1 MSTMKQPQPENT
13 FYTFLSA
20 ALKKYHHPDWLGQ
33 HSPLAS
39 TYFLGTHLHHK
50 ATLPQERGKILQK
63 LLMAAAA
70 DLWGGALPT
79 TRQQLVQEVDQERM
93 ETGNQGS
100 RYFFYLL
107 ELYYFRQYFSP
118 NMRPTRNMRDIAF
131 FVNVGESSLY
141 VHLPRAREELGTWLL
156 KRINPTFRPE
166 MPQAITKLVGRETI
180 LQDCLGALTRQQSVT
195 LSGMGGMGKTTLG
208 VAVQA
213 AWPTKTT
220 FWYTVRPT
228 FNDHR
233 NSLLFALAHFLYEQG
248 QANLWSYLQGR
259 VAQLGTEGTAQPLSG
274 HEADELIL
282 GLLRED
288 LHQLAGQMPLL
299 CFDEVD
305 RLQLAEGSPSYA
317 QHLGI
322 VELLD
327 VLKQE
332 VAVLLIGQRP
342 LIDTPIHYPLQP
354 LTQADSRLL
363 LEKEGVELGETAV
376 SQLHQFTNGNPRL
389 LLLVIALHKEGENIL
404 ALWQQEKTADLG
416 ILFNRLW
423 QRLGHNERQM
433 MLNLSVFR
441 QPVPANSWPELET
454 AVSYLIERQLVVRD
468 QTGSILLQP
477 IYRWHIYS
485 HELTQPQRQHLHQQ
499 AANVRA
505 SWAEYTAAAY
515 HFWQAEAYINAFQ
528 VWYAHYE
535 QEIQRG
541 QAAAA
546 RLIFNQ
552 MTPRHLQGAFAAEL
566 AHLQMML
573 DSLEGSLRQVVA
585 RVDAVDWPED
595 AELTAVV
602 RAEAGMHHHWL
613 GNIEAATAQYDAA
626 LSTITRLTH
635 KAAHIYFQRGHMAL
649 RQRTIAAAIQAAH
662 HIHYEHERLQG
673 FIAFG
678 TGAFDQAIVHYQQAL
693 HLAETVNDAGKQAAT
708 HYYLALLAG
717 RRAQLDTA
725 RHHAQRYMDY
735 CRQIGDRL
743 QLEMMRAELAG
754 MHLMIQDYKTAV
766 ELGEPAFTFFER
778 VQHRGVLSPLCAN
791 LAEAY
796 LGLGDLSRARWFAN
810 RVFQD
815 EQTSEFPHAAYT
827 LGLIY
832 RQEQNDTLAIHVFNE
847 GIRVANQNEDK
858 FMAAYLYRELGKLY
872 AAQANPAAQPNLSQA
887 RQLFAVMG
895 LAEEAEQ
902 TDLLLAA

>member
-1 MSTMKQPQPENT
+1 MSSMKQPQPENA
-13 FYTFLSA
+13 FYTFLGAS
-20 ALKKYHHPDWLGQ
+20 LKKYHNPAWLGQ

-50 ATLPQERGKILQK
+50 ATLPLERGKILQK
-63 LLMAAAA
+63 LLLEAAA

-79 TRQQLVQEVDQERM
+79 TRQQLVQEVDQERA
-93 ETGNQGS
+93 EAGNQGS

-118 NMRPTRNMRDIAF
+118 NMRPTRNMRDVAF

-141 VHLPRAREELGTWLL
+141 VHLPRAREELGKRLL

-166 MPQAITKLVGRETI
+166 MPQAVTMLVGREAI
-180 LQDCLGALTRQQSVT
+180 LQDCLAALGRGQSVT

-208 VAVQA
+208 MGIQA
-213 AWPTKTT
+213 AWPTRTT
-220 FWYTVRPT
+220 FWYTIRPT
-228 FNDHR
+228 FNDQR

-248 QANLWSYLQGR
+248 QASLWSYLQGR
-259 VAQLGTEGTAQPLSG
+259 VAQLGGEDVAQPLSG

-288 LHQLAGQMPLL
+288 LHQLAAQRPLM

-305 RLQLAEGSPSYA
+305 RLQLVEGSPHYE

-327 VLKQE
+327 VLKQAA
-332 VAVLLIGQRP
+332 AVVLIGQRP
-342 LIDTPIHYPLQP
+342 LIDTPVHYPLHS
-354 LTQADSRLL
+354 LTLADFQLL
-363 LEKEGVELGETAV
+363 LEKAGVVLTETAV

-389 LLLVIALHKEGENIL
+389 LLLVIALYQEGEDIL
-404 ALWQQEKTADLG
+404 TLWQQEKTADLG

-423 QRLGHNERQM
+423 QRLGNDERQM

-441 QPVPANSWPELET
+441 QPVAQDGWPGLET
-454 AVSYLIERQLVVRD
+454 AVSHLVERQLVARD

-477 IYRWHIYS
+477 IYSWHIYY
-485 HELTQPQRQHLHQQ
+485 HELTQTQRQQLHNQ
-499 AANVRA
+499 AAHLRA
-505 SWAEYTAAAY
+505 SWGEYTAAAY
-515 HFWQAEAYINAFQ
+515 HFWKAEAYVNAFQ
-528 VWYAHYE
+528 VWYSHYE

-546 RLIFNQ
+546 RSIFSQ

-566 AHLQMML
+566 AHLQMVL
-573 DSLEGSLRQVVA
+573 DSLEGSLRQVVT
-585 RVDAVDWPED
+585 RVDTVAWPED

-613 GNIEAATAQYDAA
+613 GNIEAATTQYDAA
-626 LSTITRLTH
+626 LSTIARLTH
-635 KAAHIYFQRGHMAL
+635 KATYVYFQKGHMAL
-649 RQRTIAAAIQAAH
+649 RQRTITAAVQAAH

-678 TGAFDQAIVHYQQAL
+678 TGEFEQAIAHYQEAL
-693 HLAETVNDAGKQAAT
+693 HLAETINDVGKQAT
-708 HYYLALLAG
+708 VHYYLALLAG

-725 RHHAQRYMDY
+725 RHHAQHYMDY
-735 CRQIGDRL
+735 CRQTGDRL
-743 QLEMMRAELAG
+743 QLEVMRAELAG

-766 ELGEPAFTFFER
+766 DLGEPAFTFFER
-778 VQHRGVLSPLCAN
+778 VQHRGMLSPLCAN

-827 LGLIY
+827 LGLIH
-832 RQEQNDTLAIHVFNE
+832 RQENNDLLAIHVFNE

-872 AAQANPAAQPNLSQA
+872 AAQSNPAAQPTLSQA
-887 RQLFAVMG
+887 RQLFAAMG
-895 LAEEAEQ
+895 LAEEAGQ